1 MISRVLPQNELKKKE
16 QMNKRGLIF
25 ITNKSV
31 HVEDPVKSVDLWE
44 SGYVHRETA
53 VGEHNTE
60 HCLRFELCV
69 CVFLRGFKD
78 WSNDVF
84 FLLV

>member
-31 HVEDPVKSVDLWE
+31 HVEDPVKSVDL
-44 SGYVHRETA
+44 
-53 VGEHNTE
+53 
-60 HCLRFELCV
+60 
-69 CVFLRGFKD
+69 
-78 WSNDVF
+78 
-84 FLLV
+84 